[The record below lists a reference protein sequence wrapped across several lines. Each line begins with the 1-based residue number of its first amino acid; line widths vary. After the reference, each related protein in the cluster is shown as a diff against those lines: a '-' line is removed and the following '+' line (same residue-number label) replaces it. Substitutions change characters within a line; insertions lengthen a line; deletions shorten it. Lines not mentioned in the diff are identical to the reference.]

1 MATDLTSIFCDEITV
16 SRGAYQ
22 VDRQYSG
29 FAGCDGL
36 TAMNLGG
43 RGKPIIVRGR
53 LRASA
58 GSYSSGRAAASALL
72 NALESN
78 SYLAAADYTFNG
90 ETFEQ
95 VVWERIEPVANQSGK
110 SYHLT
115 SAGEVIIDFIA
126 LGRTLI

>member
-1 MATDLTSIFCDEITV
+1 MATDLTELWGNEITV
-16 SRGAYQ
+16 SCGAYQ

-36 TAMNLGG
+36 TGMNLGG
-43 RGKPIIVRGR
+43 RGNPVIVRSR
-53 LRASA
+53 YRASGA
-58 GSYSSGRAAASALL
+58 DYSTARGLASAVLQLL
-72 NALESN
+72 KDNL
-78 SYLAAADYTFNG
+78 YLPADDYEFNG

-95 VVWERIEPVANQSGK
+95 VVWERIEPIANQSGK

-115 SAGEVIIDFIA
+115 SASEVIIDFIA